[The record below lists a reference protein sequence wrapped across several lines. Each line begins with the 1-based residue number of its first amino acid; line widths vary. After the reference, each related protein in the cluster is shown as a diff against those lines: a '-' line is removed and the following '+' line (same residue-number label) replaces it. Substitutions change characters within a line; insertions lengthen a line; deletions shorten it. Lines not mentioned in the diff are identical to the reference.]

1 MKVKT
6 IRTLNHLLDK
16 NSDYATFAVEAG
28 LCGISKAEINKFLS
42 SNVFLLKVKDEAEV
56 WVIRKKAR
64 FVYEATKARAMPVAS
79 TLEFL
84 RKLSKSLPDIE

>member
-42 SNVFLLKVKDEAEV
+42 SNVFLLKAKDKAEM
-56 WVIRKKAR
+56 WRIRKKAR

-79 TLEFL
+79 ILEFL
-84 RKLSKSLPDIE
+84 RKLSKPLPGIE